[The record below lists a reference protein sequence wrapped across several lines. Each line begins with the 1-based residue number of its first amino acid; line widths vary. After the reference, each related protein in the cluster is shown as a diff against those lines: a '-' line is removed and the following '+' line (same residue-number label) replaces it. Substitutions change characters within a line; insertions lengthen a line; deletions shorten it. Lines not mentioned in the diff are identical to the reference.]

1 MFNKN
6 KMILTTG
13 PNMRRFF
20 FSVDEAVSLVDQ
32 ALKLKD
38 KLNGKILSAEMKSA
52 KMIEIL
58 KVWIKKL
65 GGNYK
70 VIN

>member
-1 MFNKN
+1 
-6 KMILTTG
+6 MILTTG

-38 KLNGKILSAEMKSA
+38 KLNGKFYLQK
-52 KMIEIL
+52 
-58 KVWIKKL
+58 
-65 GGNYK
+65 
-70 VIN
+70 